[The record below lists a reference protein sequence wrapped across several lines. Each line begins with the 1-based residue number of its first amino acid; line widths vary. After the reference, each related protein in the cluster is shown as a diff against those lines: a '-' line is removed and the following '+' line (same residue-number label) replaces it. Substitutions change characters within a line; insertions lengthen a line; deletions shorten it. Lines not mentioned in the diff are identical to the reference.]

1 MTGKI
6 IKGIAGFYVVESG
19 GQTYMCKARG
29 IFRKDGRKPLV
40 GDLVRFSEAETADS
54 EANIEEL
61 LPRTSELIRP
71 AVCNVDQTLV
81 VLAVRT
87 PDPQLLLLDEYLV
100 TMERQNVP
108 AAILFNKAD
117 LDRDGILDRLK
128 RIYGAAGFRVLT
140 SSARTGEGIEELR
153 EFLKGKTTVLAGPS
167 GVGKSSLT
175 NLICPQAGME
185 TGEISRKIARGKQTT
200 RHTELFPLGEN
211 TYLLDTPG
219 FTSVYVDA
227 EQDELRLLF
236 PEIAALEGKCRFTGC
251 RHLAEPDCAVKNA
264 VTPAEKLPEYGC
276 SAAAGGPEDA
286 EKPEDSGKAGTPG
299 VPCGMI
305 PASRYESYKKLMKE
319 LSERRKY
326 G

>member
-19 GQTYMCKARG
+19 GHTYMCKARG

-87 PDPQLLLLDEYLV
+87 PDPQFLLLDEYLV

-117 LDRDGILDRLK
+117 LDRDGMLDRYR
-128 RIYGAAGFRVLT
+128 RIYGAAGFQGADLER
-140 SSARTGEGIEELR
+140 SHRR
-153 EFLKGKTTVLAGPS
+153 
-167 GVGKSSLT
+167 
-175 NLICPQAGME
+175 
-185 TGEISRKIARGKQTT
+185 
-200 RHTELFPLGEN
+200 RHP
-211 TYLLDTPG
+211 
-219 FTSVYVDA
+219 
-227 EQDELRLLF
+227 
-236 PEIAALEGKCRFTGC
+236 
-251 RHLAEPDCAVKNA
+251 
-264 VTPAEKLPEYGC
+264 
-276 SAAAGGPEDA
+276 
-286 EKPEDSGKAGTPG
+286 GTPG
-299 VPCGMI
+299 IPEGEDDGAGRSFGCREILSDKPHLPPGRDGDRRDQQKDRAGKADHAPHGTFPAGGEYLSSGYARIHVGVCG
-305 PASRYESYKKLMKE
+305 R
-319 LSERRKY
+319 
-326 G
+326 GTG

>member
-19 GQTYMCKARG
+19 GHTYMCKARG

-87 PDPQLLLLDEYLV
+87 PDPQFLLLDEYLV

-128 RIYGAAGFRVLT
+128 RIYGAAGFRVLM

-286 EKPEDSGKAGTPG
+286 EKPEDSGKPGTPG

>member
-19 GQTYMCKARG
+19 GHTYMCKARG

-87 PDPQLLLLDEYLV
+87 PDPQFLLLDEYLV

-117 LDRDGILDRLK
+117 LDRDGMLDRYR
-128 RIYGAAGFRVLT
+128 RIYGAAGFQVLT
-140 SSARTGEGIEELR
+140 SSAVTGEGIPELR

-167 GVGKSSLT
+167 GVGSGGGG
-175 NLICPQAGME
+175 QG
-185 TGEISRKIARGKQTT
+185 GEHRGT
-200 RHTELFPLGEN
+200 
-211 TYLLDTPG
+211 
-219 FTSVYVDA
+219 
-227 EQDELRLLF
+227 
-236 PEIAALEGKCRFTGC
+236 
-251 RHLAEPDCAVKNA
+251 
-264 VTPAEKLPEYGC
+264 
-276 SAAAGGPEDA
+276 AAAGQRADPGGGVQRGPDTGGTGGPDA
-286 EKPEDSGKAGTPG
+286 GSPVPSAGRISGDDGT
-299 VPCGMI
+299 
-305 PASRYESYKKLMKE
+305 AERSRGDPFQQGGS
-319 LSERRKY
+319 
-326 G
+326 

>member
-19 GQTYMCKARG
+19 GKTYMCKARG

-40 GDLVRFSEAETADS
+40 GDLVRFSEAQTADS

-87 PDPQLLLLDEYLV
+87 PDPQFLLLDEYLV

-117 LDRDGILDRLK
+117 LDRDGALERYQK
-128 RIYGAAGFRVLT
+128 IYRAAGFPVLT
-140 SSARTGEGIEELR
+140 SSAVTGEGIPELR

-185 TGEISRKIARGKQTT
+185 TGEISRKISRGKQTT

-227 EQDELRLLF
+227 EPDDLRFLF
-236 PEIAALEGKCRFTGC
+236 PEIGAMEGKCRFTGC
-251 RHLAEPDCAVKNA
+251 RHLAEPDCAVKAA
-264 VTPAEKLPEYGC
+264 VA
-276 SAAAGGPEDA
+276 D
-286 EKPEDSGKAGTPG
+286 GT
-299 VPCGMI
+299 I
-305 PASRYESYKKLMKE
+305 PASRYESYQKLMKE